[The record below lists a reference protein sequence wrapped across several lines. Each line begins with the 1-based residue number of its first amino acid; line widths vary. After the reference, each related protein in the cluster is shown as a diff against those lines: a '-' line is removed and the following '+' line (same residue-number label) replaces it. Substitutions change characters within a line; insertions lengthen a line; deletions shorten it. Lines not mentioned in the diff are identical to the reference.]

1 MVSQKLEFCIEL
13 VKMAVV
19 FVATVA
25 ESLEEAFRKPQ
36 PALPVLHDGRRNSY
50 ANVPIP
56 LVGFM

>member
-19 FVATVA
+19 FVAAVA

-36 PALPVLHDGRRNSY
+36 PALPVVHDGRRNSY